1 MDSKSAIPEDN
12 VFDRSVEITL
22 AQLTAARQVLIKLS
36 AGHEPHPALLG
47 GLVTAM
53 ATNYLAES
61 QSETT
66 RTARRLPLAD
76 SRLRTDPSQA
86 QTWPALNQTT
96 SMKVK

>member
-1 MDSKSAIPEDN
+1 MDSKSLPEDN

-22 AQLTAARQVLIKLS
+22 AQLTSARQVLIKLS
-36 AGHEPHPALLG
+36 AGHEPDPSLLG
-47 GLVTAM
+47 GLVIAM

-61 QSETT
+61 QSELN
-66 RTARRLPLAD
+66 RTARVKLPTAD

-96 SMKVK
+96 SMRVK